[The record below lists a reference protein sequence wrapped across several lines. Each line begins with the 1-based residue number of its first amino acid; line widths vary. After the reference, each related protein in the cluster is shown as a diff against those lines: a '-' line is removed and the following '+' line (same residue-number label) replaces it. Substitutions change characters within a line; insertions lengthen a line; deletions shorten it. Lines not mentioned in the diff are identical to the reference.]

1 MKKSI
6 ISLSLA
12 SVISSPASFADTLT
26 TANTAEQKA
35 PADEIILV
43 TANRTPQSS
52 NELLGS
58 YAVFTRDD
66 IDQLPVRSVAE
77 LLSTING
84 IQMSA
89 TGGAGQTTSLFTRGT
104 NAGHTLVVIDGQRVS
119 SATLG
124 QVPFADLSLDQI
136 ERVEIIKG
144 PRASL
149 WGSDAIGGV
158 IQLFTRQLAPG
169 ELAVDLGYG
178 NHNQMQASV
187 SAAIGHGDG
196 ATTFTAAA
204 RASDGYDVFES
215 AEPDD
220 DGYNKENVS
229 IKGYQKLTEQWQVDW
244 LAKYDQG
251 NNDYDNSWG
260 NNEASFETTQ
270 FQLSATQEDKN
281 WHQAFHLGS
290 QTNETISFGKEVS
303 EKDGS
308 IFETSRLQAN
318 WLAGYQFSQQ
328 LSLNWGADY
337 IKESVDTSTDYTE
350 DARDIYA
357 VYTHINYDNQS
368 QIVEASVRY
377 DDIEG
382 VDSEVSYSASFGQRF
397 SKDTLVSLNI
407 GTGFKAPSFNDLYY
421 PADAFSYGNPDLLPE
436 TSQSIELLINTHV
449 LGVDAQ
455 LSLYNTDIEDL
466 IVWDPDQD
474 FRYTPNNVAQA
485 EISGIELT
493 LSADLL
499 SFSHEVQ
506 LGYLDAEDS
515 TSKTPLIR
523 RAEQTARYQLSRQ
536 WNALN
541 VLASVSYRGEYED
554 SQWPS
559 TITMPSVT
567 LIDLSASYQLNND
580 WTLGLKVNNLL
591 DEEYFSA
598 NHYYGQPAQYLVTVS
613 YRQ

>member
-1 MKKSI
+1 M
-6 ISLSLA
+6 
-12 SVISSPASFADTLT
+12 
-26 TANTAEQKA
+26 
-35 PADEIILV
+35 
-43 TANRTPQSS
+43 
-52 NELLGS
+52 
-58 YAVFTRDD
+58 
-66 IDQLPVRSVAE
+66 
-77 LLSTING
+77 
-84 IQMSA
+84 
-89 TGGAGQTTSLFTRGT
+89 
-104 NAGHTLVVIDGQRVS
+104 
-119 SATLG
+119 
-124 QVPFADLSLDQI
+124 
-136 ERVEIIKG
+136 
-144 PRASL
+144 
-149 WGSDAIGGV
+149 
-158 IQLFTRQLAPG
+158 
-169 ELAVDLGYG
+169 
-178 NHNQMQASV
+178 
-187 SAAIGHGDG
+187 
-196 ATTFTAAA
+196 
-204 RASDGYDVFES
+204 
-215 AEPDD
+215 
-220 DGYNKENVS
+220 
-229 IKGYQKLTEQWQVDW
+229 
-244 LAKYDQG
+244 
-251 NNDYDNSWG
+251 
-260 NNEASFETTQ
+260 
-270 FQLSATQEDKN
+270 
-281 WHQAFHLGS
+281 
-290 QTNETISFGKEVS
+290 
-303 EKDGS
+303 
-308 IFETSRLQAN
+308 
-318 WLAGYQFSQQ
+318 
-328 LSLNWGADY
+328 
-337 IKESVDTSTDYTE
+337 
-350 DARDIYA
+350 
-357 VYTHINYDNQS
+357 
-368 QIVEASVRY
+368 
-377 DDIEG
+377 
-382 VDSEVSYSASFGQRF
+382 SYSASFGQRF

-449 LGVDAQ
+449 FGVDAQ

>member
-12 SVISSPASFADTLT
+12 SVISSPSSFADTLT